1 LPGGILEAGS
11 RSPIKYGI
19 SFQRDGD
26 TIIAE
31 RDFGDWIPFPYQVW
45 DKLSTGWSLVTYRGE
60 FCRYF
65 VTKRPVKLPRH
76 HSAEGFLAM
85 DGDWGIETRRSG
97 STSVKD

>member
-1 LPGGILEAGS
+1 MGVIETGS

-45 DKLSTGWSLVTYRGE
+45 DKLSTGWSLVTY
-60 FCRYF
+60 
-65 VTKRPVKLPRH
+65 
-76 HSAEGFLAM
+76 
-85 DGDWGIETRRSG
+85 
-97 STSVKD
+97 